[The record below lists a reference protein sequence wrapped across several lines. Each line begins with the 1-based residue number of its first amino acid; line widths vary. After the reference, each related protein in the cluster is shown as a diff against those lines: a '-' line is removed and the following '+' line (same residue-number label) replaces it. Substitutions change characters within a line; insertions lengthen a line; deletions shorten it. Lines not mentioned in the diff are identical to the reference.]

1 MRISSRSLAAFAAA
15 AFSLLPIL
23 PGIARAEDT
32 VSHSD
37 LASVQRS
44 VDDLSH
50 QTSESISNLRREVSS
65 NYDSLHNEI
74 SSLSHQMETLNSEHR
89 SMSQDMVDPRSAMNS
104 EVSHFAASIKE
115 DILKS
120 VNAQNARRN
129 TATPDQATINK
140 MVKKALTDNP
150 ALLRAALASLKQGSN
165 DETGSTSRTLPASK

>member
-1 MRISSRSLAAFAAA
+1 
-15 AFSLLPIL
+15 
-23 PGIARAEDT
+23 
-32 VSHSD
+32 
-37 LASVQRS
+37 
-44 VDDLSH
+44 
-50 QTSESISNLRREVSS
+50 
-65 NYDSLHNEI
+65 
-74 SSLSHQMETLNSEHR
+74 
-89 SMSQDMVDPRSAMNS
+89 MVDPRSAMNS